1 MGSYID
7 EWVTKNFPEQKK
19 ILAVEAAEGT
29 LGVLH
34 SASLDEAVEF
44 YMWDGTKLPW

>member
-19 ILAVEAAEGT
+19 ISAVEAAEGT